1 MPKKKLISKT
11 QMMSPKNV
19 AGLTFYL
26 DRERYDFNL
35 YSGKAIFTFVRKKD
49 VNLDCLMQEYP
60 NARLNGR
67 LGFTTAYNVDQDR
80 VFASKDVDH
89 YNAWA
94 YYVSRCTVSPIDD
107 ELLPLVVMALHSNGL
122 RVDSSY
128 YERGLD
134 PEDYTFDE
142 AHAVSNTAVNGA
154 DFGHVFSQLYKDAAT
169 FHFNVVGKKKL
180 DPTEPIYVNK
190 VNIFIIDCWAYVK
203 KGCINPEDTQIP
215 HIMWTLKRRIE
226 EAGST
231 GLIILY
237 DRGEPKKRSKKVAS
251 KTGVHK
257 PDTAAPVEEPVP
269 KEVPNITAE

>member
-26 DRERYDFNL
+26 DRERYDFDL

-89 YNAWA
+89 YNTWA
-94 YYVSRCTVSPIDD
+94 YNVSRCTVSPIDD
-107 ELLPLVVMALHSNGL
+107 ELLPLVVMALHSNEL

-142 AHAVSNTAVNGA
+142 AHAISNTAVNGA
-154 DFGHVFSQLYKDAAT
+154 DYGHVFSQLYKDAAT

-190 VNIFIIDCWAYVK
+190 VNIFIIDLWAYMERST
-203 KGCINPEDTQIP
+203 NPEDAQIS
-215 HIMWTLKRRIE
+215 HIVWTLKRRIE

-237 DRGEPKKRSKKVAS
+237 DRGEPKKHSKKVVS

-257 PDTAAPVEEPVP
+257 SENTEPAEEPVP
-269 KEVPNITAE
+269 EEVPNIPAE